1 MREQLQSISFD
12 VHKVNA
18 IQEAEMT
25 GREEFISTVEQF
37 TTAFQK
43 RIADFIQLIAELHIH
58 TDVRLC
64 DMSESLTT
72 EFGTRSQPEVG
83 TSKPASGSSLENSAD
98 DECQNIS

>member
-12 VHKVNA
+12 VHKVNVM
-18 IQEAEMT
+18 QEAEMA
-25 GREEFISTVEQF
+25 GLEEFISTIEQF

-43 RIADFIQLIAELHIH
+43 RIADFIQLIAELHIR

-72 EFGTRSQPEVG
+72 EFGTKSQPEVG
-83 TSKPASGSSLENSAD
+83 TSKPASTSPLENSVD